1 MGVDPEGPR
10 PFFRALSIPGTE
22 CERRSCGNKAQP
34 IVTRKREMEGNP
46 TEFRRRALTCARL
59 ALVSPIPDTRRA
71 YAKLAASWLRLAS
84 ELENGPRRCR
94 FKRHSNWNP
103 LPGRVVQPGCRQASF
118 QNTIGAVIASA
129 PAPIAAPGGPA
140 TKKPPTPPAAAPVTA
155 SERVCSR
162 QIPRPE
168 LS

>member
-1 MGVDPEGPR
+1 
-10 PFFRALSIPGTE
+10 
-22 CERRSCGNKAQP
+22 
-34 IVTRKREMEGNP
+34 MEGNP

-84 ELENGPRRCR
+84 ELESGQRRCR

-103 LPGRVVQPGCRQASF
+103 LPGRVVQPLCRQASF
-118 QNTIGAVIASA
+118 QNTIGAVTASA

-140 TKKPPTPPAAAPVTA
+140 TKKPPTPLAAAPVTA
-155 SERVCSR
+155 SERACSR